1 MADMPP
7 WLSIIEKSV
16 KANKSLAGFLKE
28 SSDLTFITDLRSNK
42 TGAMPVLVLMVVLPL
57 ALMAQPACCAGGRAV
72 SQPRCGG
79 GLVPASDQLLT
90 RACVRCREQFRLSG
104 NLQVV
109 GAEDPQPAMASARQ
123 AAWNALSPGARTQ
136 FGWPQPG
143 LPRDPDPAVF
153 SPEVPGEGEKPSPA
167 FGLLILHVHK
177 VLPMPIGCHCEQCCC
192 SMSVVLPLLLLVS
205 TATVDDK
212 RGSVRGRSSLVMA
225 RGCLGRVL
233 SHACLGLQSCGAKS
247 QASPEASQAV
257 LLGRVQVDYLQL
269 FKNERVTYS
278 VEDDWQP
285 HRVNP

>member
-16 KANKSLAGFLKE
+16 KANKSLAYARYVQLATIRPDGRPANRTVVFRGFLKE

-42 TGAMPVLVLMVVLPL
+42 VAELSANPAAEVAWYLP
-57 ALMAQPACCAGGRAV
+57 Q
-72 SQPRCGG
+72 
-79 GLVPASDQLLT
+79 T
-90 RACVRCREQFRLSG
+90 REQFRLSG

-109 GAEDPQPAMASARQ
+109 GAEHPQPAMAAARQ

-153 SPEVPGEGEKPSPA
+153 SPEVPGEGEEPSPA

-177 VLPMPIGCHCEQCCC
+177 
-192 SMSVVLPLLLLVS
+192 
-205 TATVDDK
+205 
-212 RGSVRGRSSLVMA
+212 
-225 RGCLGRVL
+225 
-233 SHACLGLQSCGAKS
+233 
-247 QASPEASQAV
+247 
-257 LLGRVQVDYLQL
+257 VDYLQL